1 MGNMVG
7 EKRGREVAI
16 LLGTYQGQ
24 RFIEDQL
31 DSLKRQSYSNWC
43 IWASDDGSKDSTT
56 QILERYQG
64 TCSEGRMR
72 IISGPQKGFAANFLH
87 LACHS
92 EITSSF
98 FAFSDQDDIWC
109 DDKLEKAISWL
120 ETVEPNV
127 PALYC
132 SRTRLVDEQNN
143 EIGLSP
149 LMSKEPGF
157 ANALT
162 QTVGGANTMVF
173 NKAAQSLVMEAGSDL
188 DIVSHDWWLYLVV
201 SGCGGV
207 VHFDEYPSLRYRQHC
222 SNQVGKNTNLKEKFS
237 RVFKLLSG
245 VYKSWNSKNI
255 DCLKSIQHRLTPEN
269 QAALSRFSDARKR
282 GVISRLVG
290 IKRSGI
296 YRQSFMGNVALV
308 VAAVLNRI

>member
-1 MGNMVG
+1 MG
-7 EKRGREVAI
+7 EKRESGVAI

-31 DSLKRQSYSNWC
+31 NSLERQSYSNWC
-43 IWASDDGSKDSTT
+43 VWASDDGSQDSTA
-56 QILERYQG
+56 QILERYQKKW
-64 TCSEGRMR
+64 SEGRMK
-72 IISGPQKGFAANFLH
+72 IMPGPQNGFAANFLH
-87 LACHS
+87 LVCNP
-92 EITSSF
+92 EIPSNY

-109 DDKLEKAISWL
+109 EDKLEKAIEWL
-120 ETVEPNV
+120 ETVEPDV

-132 SRTRLVDEQNN
+132 SRTRLVDEQNK

-149 LMSKEPGF
+149 LMCKEPSF

-173 NKAAQSLVMEAGSDL
+173 NKAAQLLVQEAGSDL
-188 DIVSHDWWLYLVV
+188 EIVSHDWWLYLVV

-207 VHFDEYPSLRYRQHC
+207 VYFDEYPSLRYRQHC
-222 SNQVGKNTNLKEKFS
+222 SNQVGKNTNLKEKIS
-237 RVFKLLSG
+237 RVFRLFGG

-255 DCLKSIQHRLTPEN
+255 DCLASIQHRLTPES
-269 QAALSRFSDARKR
+269 QVALYRFSAARNK
-282 GVISRLVG
+282 GVFARLVG
-290 IKRSGI
+290 IKKSGI

-308 VAAVLNRI
+308 AAAVLNRI